1 MVQLLFIS
9 FFFYLLVSCYSIDPD
24 TSSNRNVIEWGSMF
38 GGLSPSKNI
47 DYDCKFNG
55 HPTCCAVLNYMNLT
69 SELRH
74 SSKHNSHNATYH
86 QSCTIKREYLPSAY
100 EMKQFNKSIEI
111 SALPTEQQ
119 RLAALIS
126 FLIDDVPLSIRWLER
141 VHIRSRLAEDSPAT
155 EDDEIFLSKFLVT
168 KTCHGRDRLSTSWI
182 EWIEPL
188 TLHARHPFGY
198 AGCECEL
205 SPLKQELR
213 NRGVGVNKQSTD
225 YILVQSNKYH
235 PQARSYLLDAGA
247 STFQSS
253 LNWFLCSYHQV
264 LNQYSCQFLAL

>member
-1 MVQLLFIS
+1 MTVVLVLLPFVL
-9 FFFYLLVSCYSIDPD
+9 YLQVFCYSIDPD
-24 TSSNRNVIEWGSMF
+24 PPSHRNLIEWGSMF

-47 DYDCKFNG
+47 KYDCNFNN
-55 HPTCCAVLNYMNLT
+55 HPTCCATLNYMNLT
-69 SELRH
+69 DHRH
-74 SSKHNSHNATYH
+74 SPKHNVTKQ
-86 QSCTIKREYLPSAY
+86 QSCTIQREYVPSEY
-100 EMKQFNKSIEI
+100 EKKQFNKSIEI
-111 SALPTEQQ
+111 SKILNETH
-119 RLAALIS
+119 RLDALIK
-126 FLIDDVPLSIRWLER
+126 FFIDDIPLSIRWLER
-141 VHIRSRLAEDSPAT
+141 VHIRSRLTDDTPAT
-155 EDDEIFLSKFLVT
+155 EDDELFLSKFVVT

-188 TLHARHPFGY
+188 TVHARHPFGY